1 MFNSYSAI
9 QTFWHDTTTM
19 DNLRGGASGVA
30 GGQEISYNSNYNTVG
45 AGNTLHVFSN
55 DTFDSANGADLLND
69 GNNFTH
75 RHYQM
80 WQDYDQ
86 LTHI

>member
-1 MFNSYSAI
+1 MFNSYAAI
-9 QTFWHDTTTM
+9 QTYWRDTTTM

-30 GGQEISYNSNYNTVG
+30 GGQEISYNSTYNTVG
-45 AGNTLHVFSN
+45 AGNTLHTFSN
-55 DTFDSANGADLLND
+55 DTFEAASGADLLDD
-69 GNNFTH
+69 GNNFSH
-75 RHYQM
+75 RYYQV